1 MSSAHTCLPPPTK
14 LPAGGAIYRRRH
26 PERTV
31 LYQVFQEHLESYL
44 EQARSEEP
52 MGEAVPG
59 YVERE
64 FRNYLQCGILSYG
77 FARAKCADCG
87 QDFLVAYSLVKVEP
101 YAPRAMPDAWRRR
114 QRTSSIM

>member
-1 MSSAHTCLPPPTK
+1 MSSAHTCLPSPTNPP
-14 LPAGGAIYRRRH
+14 AARAIYRRRH

-44 EQARSEEP
+44 ARARAEDP
-52 MGEAVPG
+52 LGEAVPE

-77 FARAKCADCG
+77 SVVTD
-87 QDFLVAYSLVKVEP
+87 
-101 YAPRAMPDAWRRR
+101 
-114 QRTSSIM
+114 